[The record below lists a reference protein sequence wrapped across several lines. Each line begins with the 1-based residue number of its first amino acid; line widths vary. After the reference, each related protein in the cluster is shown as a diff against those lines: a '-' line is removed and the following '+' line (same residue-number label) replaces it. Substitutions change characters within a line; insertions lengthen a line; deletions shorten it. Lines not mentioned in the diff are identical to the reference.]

1 MPYRRSEVYGYPS
14 VSSTS
19 YSDQSYK
26 ALKTSSSAP
35 PSDLLSQMTTEYC
48 RELARGLAR
57 KALSTTTIL
66 EPNLQSSVIQGSLG
80 NNAILGIS

>member
-1 MPYRRSEVYGYPS
+1 
-14 VSSTS
+14 
-19 YSDQSYK
+19 
-26 ALKTSSSAP
+26 
-35 PSDLLSQMTTEYC
+35 MTTEYC

-80 NNAILGIS
+80 NNAILGIP